1 MYVHAC
7 MLSMQFVLTCCCM
20 MQTPLCRMID
30 TLGTVPVR
38 LRWRR
43 DDADINNGNNNTR
56 GRNYHYSNRR
66 NSGDELQEKSRIIE
80 VKVMLAG
87 ASLAVHLNDQDAR

>member
-1 MYVHAC
+1 MHAVDA
-7 MLSMQFVLTCCCM
+7 VLTQCSI
-20 MQTPLCRMID
+20 MQTMLCQLTD

-43 DDADINNGNNNTR
+43 DDADINSSSANNSRCT
-56 GRNYHYSNRR
+56 NYKTRR

>member
-1 MYVHAC
+1 
-7 MLSMQFVLTCCCM
+7 
-20 MQTPLCRMID
+20 
-30 TLGTVPVR
+30 VR

-43 DDADINNGNNNTR
+43 DDADINSSSANNSR

>member
-1 MYVHAC
+1 
-7 MLSMQFVLTCCCM
+7 
-20 MQTPLCRMID
+20 
-30 TLGTVPVR
+30 VPVR

-43 DDADINNGNNNTR
+43 DDADINNNTTTNSR
-56 GRNYHYSNRR
+56 GRSYHYSSARR
-66 NSGDELQEKSRIIE
+66 NSSDEPQEKSRIIE